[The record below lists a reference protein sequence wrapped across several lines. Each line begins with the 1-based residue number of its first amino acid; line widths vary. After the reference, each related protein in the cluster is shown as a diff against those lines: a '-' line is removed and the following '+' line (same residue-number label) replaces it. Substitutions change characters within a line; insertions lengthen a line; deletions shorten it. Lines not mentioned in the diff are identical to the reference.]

1 MQKSDKKNLKR
12 ESFILHDM
20 VLTKDDIEKF
30 SGEWILL
37 FEDKIIDHSYNL
49 EDILKTAENYPEDEV
64 IIAKAISPMQK
75 FLDR

>member
-1 MQKSDKKNLKR
+1 MQKTDKKNLKR
-12 ESFILHDM
+12 KSFILHDM